1 MSEECVKEELS
12 VVVQK
17 RKQQAPCEH
26 GVPNGGQ
33 FCKIG
38 FRLGLACGKG
48 LCVHEKQKYSC
59 KDCGRNRKRLCE
71 HGNIKQFCKT
81 GYWLGLAC
89 GRGLCKHR
97 KQKYTCTEC
106 GKRRKKGCVIVP
118 VSAAVQAGVAA
129 QVSEAASE
137 GGVLQGPQQLVRRLV
152 TREVWELKPV
162 EAVEACVWEAAVES
176 EEEWCDD
183 YEGELPD
190 FGD

>member
-33 FCKIG
+33 FCKEG
-38 FRLGLACGKG
+38 KRLGLACGKG
-48 LCVHEKQKYSC
+48 LCVHLKQKYSC
-59 KDCGRNRKRLCE
+59 KDCGRNQRRLCE
-71 HGNIKQFCKT
+71 HGNIKQFCMT
-81 GYWLGLAC
+81 GYWQGLAC
-89 GRGLCKHR
+89 GRGICKHKR
-97 KQKYTCTEC
+97 QKYTCSFC
-106 GKRRKKGCVIVP
+106 GKKRKKGCVIVP
-118 VSAAVQAGVAA
+118 ASEAA
-129 QVSEAASE
+129 QASEAASE
-137 GGVLQGPQQLVRRLV
+137 GGVLQGPQQLVRKLV

-162 EAVEACVWEAAVES
+162 EAVEACVWEAAVGS
-176 EEEWCDD
+176 EEECYDD